1 MYLKKGIRISYLCL
15 CEEDLEVDFGLL
27 DLLRR
32 GREGGDRDDR
42 LLLWRGRWR
51 DGEGD
56 LEAAAAGDLGW
67 YSAAEDGG
75 GGRPKV
81 VVIISV

>member
-1 MYLKKGIRISYLCL
+1 M
-15 CEEDLEVDFGLL
+15 DLGLL

-42 LLLWRGRWR
+42 LLLYRGRWR

-56 LEAAAAGDLGW
+56 LEAAAGDLGW
-67 YSAAEDGG
+67 YSAEDGG